1 MLERGSFAARLSK
14 YCAMTQRTDMH
25 HVCVTTITT
34 LILAIADS
42 EPSCYEDAVH
52 DIPCENIWFYLK
64 TLRARAMRLLVI
76 SFFFFILYGCAV
88 TPPEYYGKMPEDGR
102 GASLEYMQT
111 KFFEYNNR
119 GAGGIFFNSHPANYP
134 REIRASKVDFPIAS
148 RQLQRTGLVSY
159 MVYDKGS
166 LVVDLTSPPDR
177 FGDLLKADPHIYSM
191 SLGKSLVGYF
201 MGHAICQGHIESL
214 DQKLSDWPLVADTF
228 IADVSVKDVINASM
242 GHHVFLKNN
251 EEFHSGRFVG
261 HTGADSLA
269 IMITNENLEG
279 TKADVKK
286 YMYGQLP
293 PFVAL
298 NYIAFKTGYEFKDF
312 SDKIL
317 RDYVGLSSSLR
328 WAHHMS
334 VFQEYGVLHPNF
346 NATREDTLRIGMS
359 ILEDW
364 NTGTCVGDYLKDI
377 YHNRASKSF
386 EEQRGTGWGRAQA
399 YAGFFHTDYK
409 STDDIIMGMDGYGG
423 ISMLINFDEERI
435 VYAHSV
441 ARNYN
446 HKRLIFDVI
455 TDGIEP

>member
-1 MLERGSFAARLSK
+1 
-14 YCAMTQRTDMH
+14 
-25 HVCVTTITT
+25 
-34 LILAIADS
+34 
-42 EPSCYEDAVH
+42 
-52 DIPCENIWFYLK
+52 
-64 TLRARAMRLLVI
+64 MRLLVI
-76 SFFFFILYGCAV
+76 SFFFLILYGCAV

-102 GASLEYMQT
+102 GASLEYMKT
-111 KFFEYNNR
+111 KFLDYNNR
-119 GAGGIFFNSHPANYP
+119 GAGGIFFNSPPANYP
-134 REIRASKVDFPIAS
+134 REIRESKIDFPVAS

-177 FGDLLKADPHIYSM
+177 FGDLLKADPYIYSM

-228 IADVSVKDVINASM
+228 IADASIEDVINASM

-261 HTGADSLA
+261 HTGAGSLA

-334 VFQEYGVLHPNF
+334 VFQEYGILHPNF
-346 NATREDTLRIGMS
+346 NATREDTLRIAMA

-364 NTGTCVGDYLKDI
+364 KNETCVGRYLKTV
-377 YHNRASKSF
+377 YENRVQKNRA
-386 EEQRGTGWGRAQA
+386 QRHGSAWGRSSA
-399 YAGFFHTDYK
+399 YAGFFHTGYRGA
-409 STDDIIMGMDGYGG
+409 DDKIMGMDGYGG
-423 ISMLINFDEERI
+423 ISILINFDEERI

-455 TDGIEP
+455 KNGIDP